1 MDKIEKI
8 DKTEKIDKIDKIYKS
23 KISGVGS
30 YVPPQV
36 FKNADLQKYMETS
49 DEWIQTRTG
58 IQQRHWVGFDEAI
71 GTSDLAV
78 QAANQALKNANL
90 DKANIEMI
98 ILATCT
104 PDHDIPGTSCI
115 IQHKLG
121 LSEIPCLDIRQ
132 ACSGFLYA
140 LSIAHSY
147 ISLGQYKNILVIGS
161 EVHSKAL
168 NISTEGRDTA
178 VLFGD
183 GAGAAIVSRADDGDS
198 AKVFRVDLFAQG
210 EFAKELWIQ
219 APGSAMKG
227 PRITK
232 EMIDQGMH
240 YPLMNGKVVFV
251 NATRRM
257 SECLKTTVEKSGF
270 QISDIDIFFF
280 HQANMRINQK
290 VAEMMGLP
298 ESKVYSTIQKYGNT
312 TAATIPLGMDDA
324 FKAGVLKPGMLVASA
339 AFGAGFTWAASVFR
353 F

>member
-1 MDKIEKI
+1 MSLLA
-8 DKTEKIDKIDKIYKS
+8 S
-23 KISGVGS
+23 KIIGVGS
-30 YVPPQV
+30 YVPPKI
-36 FKNADLQKYMETS
+36 FKNQDLEKYMETS

-58 IQQRHWVGFDEAI
+58 IQQRHWVDFGEATA
-71 GTSDLAV
+71 TSDLALKASE
-78 QAANQALKNANL
+78 AALANAGLAKTDL
-90 DKANIEMI
+90 DMI

-104 PDHDIPGTSCI
+104 PDHDIPGTACI
-115 IQHKLG
+115 LQHKLG
-121 LSEIPCLDIRQ
+121 LSEIPCVDLRQ

-140 LSIAHSY
+140 LSIADSY
-147 ISLGQYKNILVIGS
+147 IQIGKYKNILVVGA

-168 NISTEGRDTA
+168 NVSTVGRDTA

-183 GAGAAIVSRADDGDS
+183 GAGAVIVTKADHVGGASVADN
-198 AKVFRVDLFAQG
+198 AKNSNSKMSSQIFTVDLYAQG
-210 EFAKELWIQ
+210 AFAKELWIQ
-219 APGSAMKG
+219 APGSAFSG

-232 EMIDQGMH
+232 EMLDEGLQ

-257 SECLKTTVEKSGF
+257 SESLKATIEKTGF

-290 VAEMMGLP
+290 VAELMGLP

-324 FKAGVLKPGMLVASA
+324 YRAGILKPGMLVASA
-339 AFGAGFTWAASVFR
+339 AFGAGFTWATSVWR
-353 F
+353 Q